1 MRIFVKKRIPFVF
14 YVPNCL
20 LHSRL
25 VVAIIVRAM
34 QNDGIPIDWAQL
46 APLLRQCSAVFRQHH
61 GLTFVEVHAK
71 DGTCVVIT
79 L

>member
-25 VVAIIVRAM
+25 LVAIIVRAM
-34 QNDGIPIDWAQL
+34 QNDGIPIDRKQL
-46 APLLRQCSAVFRQHH
+46 TPLLRQCSAVFRQHH

-71 DGTCVVIT
+71 DGTYVVIT

>member
-25 VVAIIVRAM
+25 VVAVIVHAM
-34 QNDGIPIDWAQL
+34 RNDGIPIEQEQL
-46 APLLRQCSAVFRQHH
+46 VPLLRQCSAVFRQHR
-61 GLTFVEVHAK
+61 GLPFVEVHAK